1 MNFFYWIKRIYH
13 KLISSKTSHVDTK
26 NIAFIDHCKVL
37 CRDVQ
42 DLVFVTDT
50 HGNIKFINENA
61 KKMLG
66 YEISQKYQDFMVE
79 HYSAYIKDI
88 FDKAIKDDKWSYPFL
103 EFPIKNSLGNYI
115 WFRMNMSLKE
125 LNNELLIIGTAKD
138 VNQTRNLQHQIELTN
153 LWSTFLI
160 NNLKSGFLVED
171 QNRNVLFI
179 NKAFIDIFEMDFE
192 PENLIGINFTTI
204 VAKIKDKFVFPDDFV
219 NDVNANIAHKENVNS
234 KLLILKNGK
243 ILERDCFSV
252 FNYNGQCNNIWKY
265 QDITKEHKLTEQ
277 KKQSEEKYRSI
288 IENMQLGIIEV
299 DTSFRITNVYD
310 QFCNMLGYDREDLI
324 GRKPQDVFL
333 TDEYYSFFEIRRAK
347 RDKGK
352 SSVYEIPLL
361 KKDGTMIWATILGTP
376 VYNDQNE
383 LTGSIAVVYN
393 ITEGKNLE
401 QELKRAN
408 KATAIAQESEKLFL
422 ASMTH
427 EIKTPLNTIIGM
439 GDLLKLTNLNDE
451 QKDYVSILDTST
463 KFLQKLV
470 SDILDISK
478 IELGTIQLNRHS
490 FNLKNVLSE
499 IARTFEYSLPK
510 KNLELKL
517 DFDFELNNQIFG
529 DSMILQ
535 QIIVNLLS
543 NAEKFTEKGI
553 ITLKVNQLSETSQTI
568 KVRFCVEDT
577 GIGFNEA
584 QKGVIFNK
592 FKQLPSLSQHKSQGT
607 GLGLSIV
614 KQLVELNGGKIEVES
629 EEGKGSSFSFEL
641 VFEKSIEVD
650 NTIDKPYKHETG
662 KLFRDLK
669 VLVVEDNELNQQYI
683 ERVLQKWS
691 IEFEIAR
698 SGEEAIEKFADNHFD
713 LVLLDLQL
721 PGIDGFQ
728 TAVKLRTNYQ
738 DQVYVIIAMT
748 AVVFPEIER
757 EVIKFGMDDILKK
770 PFTISELYEKIIFYF
785 SEISESNTIDGK
797 LPFCEELDND
807 FLNQFYGEDGT
818 YALGV
823 FEKFKSIYLKEFEQ
837 IVANNDK
844 KTLDNVK
851 RKLHDIKPSFKM
863 VGLSDIEEKIDG
875 FIKQDK
881 AEVSH
886 LTELFSKTDI
896 AGIKLIIDKQIL
908 ALTKLK

>member
-1 MNFFYWIKRIYH
+1 MNFLHWIQRIYY
-13 KLISSKTSHVDTK
+13 KLISSKTSHVDAK
-26 NIAFIDHCKVL
+26 NIAFIDHCNVL

-50 HGNIKFINENA
+50 YGNVKFIHENA

-66 YEISQKYQDFMVE
+66 YEISQKYQDFVVE
-79 HYSAYIKDI
+79 HYSVYIKDI
-88 FDKAIKDDKWSYPFL
+88 FDKAIKDEKRSYPFF
-103 EFPIKNSLGNYI
+103 EFPIKNSLGNYV
-115 WFRMNMSLKE
+115 WFRINMSLKE
-125 LNNELLIIGTAKD
+125 LNNELLIIATAKD
-138 VNQTRNLQHQIELTN
+138 VSQTKNLQHQIELTN

-160 NNLKSGFLVED
+160 NNLKEGILMED

-179 NKAFIDIFEMDFE
+179 NKALIDIFEMDFE
-192 PENLIGINFTTI
+192 PENLIGINCTKI

-219 NDVNANIAHKENVNS
+219 NDVNANIAQKENVTG

-243 ILERDCFSV
+243 ILRRDYFSIL
-252 FNYNGQCNNIWKY
+252 NYNGQCNHIWKY

-288 IENMQLGIIEV
+288 IENMKLGILEV
-299 DTSFRITNVYD
+299 DKNFIITNVYD
-310 QFCNMLGYDREDLI
+310 HFCNMLGYDREDLI
-324 GRKPQDVFL
+324 GKDPQDVFL
-333 TDEYYSFFEIRRAK
+333 TDEYEIQKAIRNN
-347 RDKGK
+347 GK

-361 KKDGTMIWATILGTP
+361 KKDGTTIWATIFGTP
-376 VYNDQNE
+376 VYNEQNE

-427 EIKTPLNTIIGM
+427 EIKTPINAIIGM

-478 IELGTIQLNRHS
+478 LESGNIHINRQS
-490 FNLKNVLSE
+490 FNLKKILSE

-510 KNLELKL
+510 KNLELIL
-517 DFDFELNNQIFG
+517 DFDFDFNTKILA
-529 DSMILQ
+529 DSMFLQ
-535 QIIVNLLS
+535 QIIGNLLS
-543 NAEKFTEKGI
+543 NAEKFTEKGT
-553 ITLKVNQLSETSQTI
+553 ITLKVKQLNETSQTTKI
-568 KVRFCVEDT
+568 RFCVEDT
-577 GIGFNEA
+577 GIGFNEE
-584 QKGVIFNK
+584 QKGLIFNK
-592 FKQLPSLSQHKSQGT
+592 FKQLPSLSKHKSQGT

-614 KQLVELNGGKIEVES
+614 KQLVELKGGKMKVES
-629 EEGKGSSFSFEL
+629 KEGKGSSFSFEL
-641 VFEKSIEVD
+641 VFEKSIEIN
-650 NTIDKPYKHETG
+650 NTIDKPYKYETD

-691 IEFEIAR
+691 IRFEIAR
-698 SGEEAIEKFADNHFD
+698 SGEEAIKKFADNHFD

-728 TAVKLRTNYQ
+728 TAVKLRTDYQ

-757 EVIKFGMDDILKK
+757 EVIKFGMDDIIKK
-770 PFTISELYEKIIFYF
+770 PFTITELYEKIIFYF
-785 SEISESNTIDGK
+785 SEISESNAIDGK

-818 YALGV
+818 YALEV

-837 IVANNDK
+837 IVINNDK
-844 KTLDNVK
+844 KILNDVK
-851 RKLHDIKPSFKM
+851 KKLHSIKPSFKM
-863 VGLSDIEEKIDG
+863 VGLSEIEEKIDM
-875 FIKQDK
+875 FIKKENVKVSSLTKIFSNK
-881 AEVSH
+881 AI
-886 LTELFSKTDI
+886 TDI
-896 AGIKLIIDKQIL
+896 KSIIDKQIL